1 MNDLEYATLREFL
14 MRADVVDAAA
24 RAQWKTTAPM
34 RWRDLEETSRDV
46 VRLQV
51 RVAFRAVL
59 KRAARDASI
68 ARHPAG
74 RRLTPSSNDGH
85 DDGPIGVPLT
95 SFSRHWVCNV
105 VRNGYYNFGVTTAVI
120 PAGAKCTPLDPHDD
134 GDCGYRTEASLT
146 DEQLSEHVQ
155 RVTPLH
161 VRT

>member
-1 MNDLEYATLREFL
+1 MNDQEYETLRVFL

-74 RRLTPSSNDGH
+74 RRLVTSSDGH
-85 DDGPIGVPLT
+85 SDDAPVGVLLT
-95 SFSRHWVCNV
+95 SFTRHWVCYV
-105 VRNGYYNFGVTTAVI
+105 TRSGFHNGAS
-120 PAGAKCTPLDPHDD
+120 CTPVDPHEEW
-134 GDCGYRTEASLT
+134 GCGFRTEASFT
-146 DEQLSEHVQ
+146 DEQLGEHVQ

-161 VRT
+161 TRA